1 MVYYVLALVAIAMVA
16 GGFGFIGTSG
26 ATTPV
31 ALILVAFFLVTALLS
46 LLVGLIRK

>member
-16 GGFGFIGTSG
+16 GGFGIVGTTG
-26 ATTPV
+26 AAAPI
-31 ALILVAFFLVTALLS
+31 AQILFAFFLVAALLS